1 MAPSGG
7 QDENCT
13 FYFLMD
19 KFIVFWEAV
28 NPRGTA
34 DSVTNSAIAES
45 RFPGGS
51 NYKIIAAKIKVADA
65 AVLKTLLLSNFV
77 HC

>member
-1 MAPSGG
+1 MGMAPSGG

-19 KFIVFWEAV
+19 KFIVFHGEVV
-28 NPRGTA
+28 NPRGGA
-34 DSVTNSAIAES
+34 DSAANSAIAES

-51 NYKIIAAKIKVADA
+51 I
-65 AVLKTLLLSNFV
+65 
-77 HC
+77 